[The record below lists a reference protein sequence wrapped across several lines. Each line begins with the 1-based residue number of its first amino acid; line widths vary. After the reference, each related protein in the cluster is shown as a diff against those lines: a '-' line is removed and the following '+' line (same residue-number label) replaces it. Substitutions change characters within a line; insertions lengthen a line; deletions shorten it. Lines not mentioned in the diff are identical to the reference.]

1 MINIFD
7 INSVNKRY
15 WDIKLNV
22 TLTKIINE
30 EEVEENIELKLEVE
44 PPKLKALKK
53 ITSLSK
59 SRNEEAMDDLSE
71 AVRMILNKNKEKRKV
86 SNEIMEELDLDQLSA
101 ILTAYFEWLG
111 KEKNSKN

>member
-1 MINIFD
+1 MFD

-22 TLTKIINE
+22 TIEKIVDDKEIE
-30 EEVEENIELKLEVE
+30 EDVELNLQVE

-59 SRNEEAMDDLSE
+59 VRDEDAIEDLSE
-71 AVRMILNKNKEKRKV
+71 AVRMILNKNKNKTKV
-86 SNEIMEELDLDQLSA
+86 SDEVMNELDLDQLSA
-101 ILTAYFEWLG
+101 ILTSYFEWLG
-111 KEKNSKN
+111 KEKISKN

>member
-1 MINIFD
+1 MFD
-7 INSVNKRY
+7 INTVNKRY

-22 TLTKIINE
+22 TIDKVVDDIEIE
-30 EEVEENIELKLEVE
+30 KEVELKLEVE

-59 SRNEEAMDDLSE
+59 VRDEDALDDLSE
-71 AVRMILNKNKEKRKV
+71 AVRMILNKNKDKIKV
-86 SNEIMEELDLDQLSA
+86 SDEIMGELDLDQLSG

-111 KEKNSKN
+111 KEKISKN